1 MRARIVCEL
10 VKHDDK
16 YLDNQYLR
24 EGTDTDGR
32 TNIAKMF
39 AMFSEHFYNEQL
51 TDLAIQ
57 RFFRAEIMNI
67 CNSGRYMGI
76 WQEAALANVLNRQV
90 VSVYPMYGGQTVRN
104 FLHRTF
110 EPVVE
115 KKEMTNSDKVFI
127 MWSNLNGQNIAAKEW
142 RPNHFVP
149 LLFTS
154 TDKQNDGTLLVEDSE
169 EEMSPLIEYDDDDSS
184 DLIFNSIFLDHI
196 IEGLEYISEKNTDD
210 KRQADQS
217 HVTETK
223 IGDNMDITSDNTDD
237 KRQADQSHVTE
248 TKIGD
253 NMDITSDVDRICA
266 DNPVHENTDDKRQA
280 DQSHVTETKIGD
292 NMDITSDVDRI
303 CADNPVHENT
313 DDKRQADQSH
323 VTETKIGDN
332 MDITSDVDR
341 ICADNPVHE
350 ITDDNQ
356 QIINKAVSL
365 STNDTK

>member
-223 IGDNMDITSDNTDD
+223 IGDNMDITSD
-237 KRQADQSHVTE
+237 
-248 TKIGD
+248 
-253 NMDITSDVDRICA
+253 
-266 DNPVHENTDDKRQA
+266 RQA

-356 QIINKAVSL
+356 QINNKAVSL